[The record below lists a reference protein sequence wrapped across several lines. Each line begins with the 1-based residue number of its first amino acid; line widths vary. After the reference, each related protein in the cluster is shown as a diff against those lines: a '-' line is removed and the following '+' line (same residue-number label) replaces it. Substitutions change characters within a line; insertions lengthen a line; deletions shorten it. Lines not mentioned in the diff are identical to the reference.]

1 MSGKQ
6 LAIFR
11 LPIPQA
17 AQIGHVRIVTDRH
30 GQHYAD
36 GSKVVQTSV
45 TGIHTALT
53 LADGRAIFVLTKDLR
68 KLG

>member
-17 AQIGHVRIVTDRH
+17 AQIGHVRVVTDRN
-30 GQHYAD
+30 GQHYVD
-36 GSKVVQTSV
+36 GSKVVQTAV

-53 LADGRAIFVLTKDLR
+53 LADGRSIFVLTKAFRSL
-68 KLG
+68 